1 MHDRQWS
8 LTVNLD
14 RGTRKSSCSRTM
26 VQRPLTSYVVWE
38 ETATLALGRF
48 AEQMCKTR
56 SVGLE
61 NRLARIV
68 EVEEAEEAE
77 EEDEEE
83 ESATG
88 EKGTSKWKSS
98 SPNASSSSASSKI
111 SM

>member
-1 MHDRQWS
+1 
-8 LTVNLD
+8 
-14 RGTRKSSCSRTM
+14 
-26 VQRPLTSYVVWE
+26 
-38 ETATLALGRF
+38 
-48 AEQMCKTR
+48 MCETR

-77 EEDEEE
+77 EEEEE
-83 ESATG
+83 EEATG
-88 EKGTSKWKSS
+88 EEGTSKWKFS

>member
-1 MHDRQWS
+1 MHDKWQS

-14 RGTRKSSCSRTM
+14 RGMRKSSCSRTM
-26 VQRPLTSYVVWE
+26 VQKPLTSYVVWG

-48 AEQMCKTR
+48 AEQMCETR
-56 SVGLE
+56 NVGLE

-77 EEDEEE
+77 EEEEE

-88 EKGTSKWKSS
+88 EEGTSKWKFSS
-98 SPNASSSSASSKI
+98 ANASSSSASSNI